1 MHYGQQPA
9 CHASIFWHCA
19 QTPPLQRDS
28 PTCVS
33 IRNTLLSLAFQ
44 FWDSDCLATRH
55 CPEAALI
62 TLPAP
67 RFTLHARRSRS
78 LRQQPH
84 ILIDCLSYGTSH
96 RKQLQSLLPF
106 GLLMNL
112 SQTAASTRR
121 DTAIQSLLELI
132 RLFEAEALWESVET
146 IRAALDRLR
155 DWDLSAASRLFW
167 HVDQPSPSAT
177 ICSAGA
183 RNCIAERSAIIGS
196 LLRSLTLVPCDSPD
210 HLLEN

>member
-1 MHYGQQPA
+1 M
-9 CHASIFWHCA
+9 AS
-19 QTPPLQRDS
+19 
-28 PTCVS
+28 
-33 IRNTLLSLAFQ
+33 SL
-44 FWDSDCLATRH
+44 LATRPFFGIARKRRRFSGIH
-55 CPEAALI
+55 QLASQSGTRSSALRSSFG
-62 TLPAP
+62 TPTAP
-67 RFTLHARRSRS
+67 LQGTALTPRLSRSPLHALTLHARRSRS

-106 GLLMNL
+106 GLPMNL
-112 SQTAASTRR
+112 SQTAASKRR
-121 DTAIQSLLELI
+121 DTAVQSLLELI

-146 IRAALDRLR
+146 IRAVLDRLR

-167 HVDQPSPSAT
+167 RVDQLSPSAT

-183 RNCIAERSAIIGS
+183 RNCIAERSAVIGS
-196 LLRSLTLVPCDSPD
+196 LLRSLTRVPCDSPD